1 MVKSVSSIGQISS
14 NPFSPGFGRS
24 PSSLV
29 GRDDLRVEL
38 ASGLATGPN
47 DNRYTSVLMGVRGSG
62 KTVMLNEI
70 EDLAAADGWVVL
82 SMDASTTGLPGRII
96 RTIGQARRNYEALDL
111 GGPGN
116 RRSKE
121 RSMGI
126 RLGVLEGKW
135 AATEHYD
142 PVSETGLR
150 EQLAD
155 LADAARQAG
164 TSVLVTV
171 DEMHGIDRNEA
182 RRLSN
187 DLQHITKRSGMPL
200 AFVGA
205 GLLEVK
211 HTLMADKGLT
221 FFHRCEQY
229 EMPPLGIADVIKGL
243 RHPIIDAG
251 GSIEDDALSM
261 AARSVGAFPYKL
273 QVVGHNAWTLADAP
287 DKPIRLYDIQK
298 AIEIAEEIVDRN
310 VSAPAW
316 HDLADSA
323 QRFMQALALLG
334 GSAGLRDIA
343 QEAGISGKQAS
354 AIQHRLSLSGYTTG
368 RAGIVQ
374 LTELVPARVVIAESR
389 VELATEVEPRR
400 IENAPDATD
409 PSKTAASSRSTS
421 LQQIDRCRR
430 WMPRVKAYCVLA
442 AGHAGRCRST

>member
-1 MVKSVSSIGQISS
+1 
-14 NPFSPGFGRS
+14 
-24 PSSLV
+24 
-29 GRDDLRVEL
+29 
-38 ASGLATGPN
+38 
-47 DNRYTSVLMGVRGSG
+47 MGVRGSG

-82 SMDASTTGLPGRII
+82 SMDASTPGLLGRII

-111 GGPGN
+111 GGPGS

-126 RLGVLEGKW
+126 RLGVLEGRW

-142 PVSETGLR
+142 PGSETGLR
-150 EQLAD
+150 EQLTD

-229 EMPPLGIADVIKGL
+229 EMPPLGIADATKGL

-251 GSIEDDALSM
+251 GSIEDDALST

-287 DKPIRLYDIQK
+287 DKPIRLYDTRK

-310 VSAPAW
+310 ISIPAW
-316 HDLADSA
+316 HDLADSP

-334 GSAGLRDIA
+334 GSAGLGDIA
-343 QEAGISGKQAS
+343 KEAGIAGKQAS

-368 RAGIVQ
+368 GMGMVQ
-374 LTELVPARVVIAESR
+374 LTELVPARVVIEESR
-389 VELATEVEPRR
+389 AGLATEFPSRRAENELGAADPPAKAANPAATSSKQVE
-400 IENAPDATD
+400 
-409 PSKTAASSRSTS
+409 
-421 LQQIDRCRR
+421 RCRR
-430 WMPRVKAYCVLA
+430 WMPRAKAYCALA
-442 AGHAGRCRST
+442 TGHAGRCRST